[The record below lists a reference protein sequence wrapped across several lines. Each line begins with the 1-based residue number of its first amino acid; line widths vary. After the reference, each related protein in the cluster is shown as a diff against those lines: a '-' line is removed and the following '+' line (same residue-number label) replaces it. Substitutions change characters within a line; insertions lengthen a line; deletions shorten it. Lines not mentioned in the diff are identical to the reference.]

1 MKDPATPNQ
10 DTTQHRRW
18 HCVTNRSEAHQRAK
32 NRPPEPSTE
41 SAFFVR
47 NSWNATPHG
56 LKPHVWR
63 HAQEG
68 ISAMNI
74 SRVKVAILLAL
85 CLLLLIGIGILGTW
99 YAPLFGIAGMRLQH
113 FLFYPLFSL
122 GGVPITSLFLLK
134 AGIFLVVLVL
144 ICHFTLMV
152 LETRILTYT
161 PLSEG
166 QRYAVAR
173 VVSYIVFVLGM
184 IVGLQSI
191 GLNLNSLVVL
201 GGALGLGVGLG
212 LQGIV
217 SNFVAGVVLLIE
229 QPIKL
234 GDRVEVGSVYGDVV
248 RMRGRSTWIR
258 TNENVVII
266 VPNSEFIN
274 ERVTN
279 WTANDRTVRISV
291 TLGVSYDSDPKQ
303 VRELLLTIAGNH
315 RDVLSTPP
323 PEVIFT
329 EFGDSSLNFDL
340 RIWTMSQVQ
349 TPGRLKSDL
358 YFTIFEE
365 FRKNGIEIPF
375 PQRDLHVRS
384 ISEPFSS
391 ALLRR
396 AET

>member
-1 MKDPATPNQ
+1 
-10 DTTQHRRW
+10 
-18 HCVTNRSEAHQRAK
+18 
-32 NRPPEPSTE
+32 
-41 SAFFVR
+41 
-47 NSWNATPHG
+47 
-56 LKPHVWR
+56 
-63 HAQEG
+63 
-68 ISAMNI
+68 MNI

-99 YAPLFGIAGMRLQH
+99 YAPVFGIAGLRLHH

-122 GGVPITSLFLLK
+122 GGLPITSFFLLK

-144 ICHFTLMV
+144 ISHFTLMI

-161 PLSEG
+161 PLNEG

-173 VVSYIVFVLGM
+173 VVSYVVFALGL
-184 IVGLQSI
+184 IVGLQSL

-212 LQGIV
+212 LQAIV
-217 SNFVAGVVLLIE
+217 GNFVAGLVLLIE

-266 VPNSEFIN
+266 VPNSEFIDQ
-274 ERVTN
+274 RVTN
-279 WTANDRTVRISV
+279 WTANDRTVRISLS
-291 TLGVSYDSDPKQ
+291 LGVSYDSDPKQ
-303 VRELLLTIAGNH
+303 VRELLLAIARNH

-358 YFTIFEE
+358 YFAIFDE
-365 FRKNGIEIPF
+365 FRKVGIEIPF
-375 PQRDLHVRS
+375 PQRDLHLRS
-384 ISEPFSS
+384 ISEPWSS
-391 ALLRR
+391 ALLPHRG
-396 AET
+396 T